1 MLHSE
6 LAQLVTLSAQR
17 NEKLYAWLRWL
28 VLLAAGVFS
37 VMVGQLAGV
46 HFSATRLFLLKL
58 ALGLTAAG
66 ILSGSAALYGEVSS
80 LRRLVKDRA
89 AHISSVL
96 EGTEVDIEAPV
107 AVEPAWLLRQAEKVC
122 YASLVCSL
130 VSWVAFVLMMDAA

>member
-1 MLHSE
+1 MHSE

-37 VMVGQLAGV
+37 VMVGQLAGS
-46 HFSATRLFLLKL
+46 HFSAIQLLLLKL

-66 ILSGSAALYGEVSS
+66 ILSGSAAVYGEVSS
-80 LRRLVKDRA
+80 LRQLVRNRA
-89 AHISSVL
+89 THITSVL
-96 EGTEVDIEAPV
+96 EGNEVDIDALV
-107 AVEPAWLLRQAEKVC
+107 AVEPAWFLRQAEKVC

-130 VSWVAFVLMMDAA
+130 VSWVAFVLVMKPAP